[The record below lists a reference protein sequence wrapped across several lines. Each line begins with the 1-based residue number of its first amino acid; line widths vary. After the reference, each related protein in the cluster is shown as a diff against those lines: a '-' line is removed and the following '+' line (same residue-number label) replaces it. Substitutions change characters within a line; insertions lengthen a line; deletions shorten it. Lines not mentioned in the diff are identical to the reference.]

1 MKLAGDLDSDLDA
14 YFRDHVDKALKEE
27 HLEPNPPTGEYLVR
41 LLAAYAAQPIE
52 DRPLALRLFEALG
65 APPRERR
72 AQLRE
77 IGDTSLYLSGF
88 WADSLASK
96 AVDVD
101 YYIEMGGAAYGEL
114 ARASREANALPIAA
128 VFAEL
133 ATHFARFVEVL
144 MIISHRTC
152 RNRGNRDVVRL
163 YERWLRTKSRWA
175 ARSLVEVGVMPPRRA
190 PGMVQ

>member
-1 MKLAGDLDSDLDA
+1 MKLAADLDA
-14 YFRDHVDKALKEE
+14 DLNAYFRHHVDKALKEE
-27 HLEPNPPTGEYLVR
+27 HLEPNPPTEEYLVR

-52 DRPLALRLFEALG
+52 DRPLALRLFEALA

-88 WADSLASK
+88 WADSLAGK

-101 YYIEMGGAAYGEL
+101 YYIEMGGSAYGEL
-114 ARASREANALPIAA
+114 ARATRDADALPIAT
-128 VFAEL
+128 VFSEL

-175 ARSLVEVGVMPPRRA
+175 ARSLAEVGVMPPTRS

>member
-1 MKLAGDLDSDLDA
+1 MKLAGDLDS
-14 YFRDHVDKALKEE
+14 YFRAHVDKALKEE
-27 HLEPNPPTGEYLVR
+27 QLEPATLTEEYLVR

-65 APPRERR
+65 ASPRERR
-72 AQLRE
+72 TQLRE

-88 WADSLASK
+88 WADSLSGK
-96 AVDVD
+96 LVDVD
-101 YYIEMGGAAYGEL
+101 YYIEMGGTAYGEL
-114 ARASREANALPIAA
+114 ARASREADALPLAT

-152 RNRGNRDVVRL
+152 RDRSNRDVVRL

-175 ARSLVEVGVMPPRRA
+175 ARSLAEAGVMPSVRGT
-190 PGMVQ
+190 GMVQ